1 MLSAEEH
8 IRIAAKIP
16 RDRDG
21 FYEASMLSL
30 TLILSIVAVGIWT
43 YLLLFRGFFWR
54 EAPKAPPPAAPGAW
68 PQVVVVTPARNEA
81 DVVGQSMAALLA
93 QDYPGTIQIVL
104 VDDDSTD
111 GTAAAAE
118 RAAAKSNTRHK
129 LAVVKNTNL
138 APGWTGKLWAVNRGL
153 AEAERLAPDA
163 RYVLLTDADI
173 LHERTSLQQLVSR
186 AEQGGYKLV
195 SLMARLKTET
205 LAERA
210 LIPAYIFYFQKLY
223 PFAWV
228 SDPAH
233 KMAGAAGGCMLV
245 DRAALDAI
253 GGIGAIRNQLIDD
266 CALGKAIKTQGPIWL
281 GLADGVASLRGY
293 PKWADVWMLIARSA
307 FTQLGFSAAMLAVA
321 TVMML
326 ATYVLP
332 PALMLFGE
340 GTARLLGALAF
351 LMMIFAYQPTLRYHR
366 LSPLWAL
373 ALPLVASFYAAATI
387 DSALRYWSG
396 RGGQWKGRMQ
406 ASKGLTTGGIEG
418 EA

>member
-1 MLSAEEH
+1 
-8 IRIAAKIP
+8 
-16 RDRDG
+16 
-21 FYEASMLSL
+21 MLSL
-30 TLILSIVAVGIWT
+30 GFILSIVAVGIWT

-54 EAPKAPPPAAPGAW
+54 EAPRPAPDFALESW
-68 PQVVVVTPARNEA
+68 PEVVVVTPARNEA

-93 QDYPGTIQIVL
+93 QDYPGTIHIVL

-111 GTAAAAE
+111 GTAEAAE
-118 RAAAKSNTRHK
+118 RAAAKSQTRHK
-129 LAVVKNTNL
+129 LSVVKNAAL

-153 AEAERLAPDA
+153 SEADRLAPDA
-163 RYVLLTDADI
+163 KYVLLTDADI
-173 LHERTSLQQLVSR
+173 LHERTSLRQLVSR
-186 AEQGGYKLV
+186 AKQGGFKLV

-228 SDPAH
+228 SDPQH

-245 DRAALDAI
+245 DRATLSAI
-253 GGIGAIRNQLIDD
+253 GGIAAIRSALIDD
-266 CALGKAIKTQGPIWL
+266 CALGRAIKAKGPIWL

-293 PKWADVWMLIARSA
+293 PRWSDVWMLIARSA
-307 FTQLGFSAAMLAVA
+307 FTQLGFSLGMLVVS

-326 ATYVLP
+326 ATYVMPL
-332 PALMLFGE
+332 ALMLFADGP
-340 GTARLLGALAF
+340 TRLLGAVAF
-351 LMMIFAYQPTLRYHR
+351 VAMVVAYQPTLRYHR
-366 LSPLWAL
+366 LSALWGL
-373 ALPLVASFYAAATI
+373 AMPAVASFYTLATI

-396 RGGQWKGRMQ
+396 RGGQWKGRIQ
-406 ASKGLTTGGIEG
+406 AAREG

>member
-1 MLSAEEH
+1 
-8 IRIAAKIP
+8 
-16 RDRDG
+16 
-21 FYEASMLSL
+21 MLSL
-30 TLILSIVAVGIWT
+30 GFILSIVTVGIWT

-54 EAPKAPPPAAPGAW
+54 EAPQAAPEVARESW
-68 PQVVVVTPARNEA
+68 PEVVVVTPARNEA

-104 VDDDSTD
+104 VDDDSSD
-111 GTAAAAE
+111 GTAQAAE
-118 RAAAKSNTRHK
+118 RAAAMSKTRHR
-129 LAVVKNTNL
+129 LTVVKNAAL

-153 AEAERLAPDA
+153 SEAAHLAPNA
-163 RYVLLTDADI
+163 QYVLLTDADI
-173 LHERTSLQQLVSR
+173 RHERGSVRQLVAR
-186 AEQGGYKLV
+186 AEQGGFKLV

-228 SDPAH
+228 SDPTH

-245 DRAALDAI
+245 ERDALNAI
-253 GGIGAIRNQLIDD
+253 GGIAAIRHELIDD
-266 CALGKAIKTQGPIWL
+266 CALGKAIKSQGPIWL

-293 PKWADVWMLIARSA
+293 PRWADVWMLVARSA
-307 FTQLGFSAAMLAVA
+307 FTQLGFSAGMLAVA
-321 TVMML
+321 TVSMF

-332 PALMLFGE
+332 TLLTLCTV
-340 GTARLLGALAF
+340 GTARLLALTAWI
-351 LMMIFAYQPTLRYHR
+351 MMAFAYQPTLRYYR

-373 ALPLVASFYAAATI
+373 ALPLVASFYTAATI

-396 RGGQWKGRMQ
+396 RGGQWKGRLQ
-406 ASKGLTTGGIEG
+406 ASRHLEEG
-418 EA
+418 DA

>member
-1 MLSAEEH
+1 
-8 IRIAAKIP
+8 
-16 RDRDG
+16 
-21 FYEASMLSL
+21 MLSL
-30 TLILSIVAVGIWT
+30 TFILSIVAIGIWT

-54 EAPKAPPPAAPGAW
+54 ETPKPVPELARDSW
-68 PQVVVVTPARNEA
+68 PELAVVTPARNEA

-93 QDYPGTIQIVL
+93 QDYPGTIRIVL
-104 VDDDSTD
+104 VDDNSTD
-111 GTAAAAE
+111 GTAEAAE
-118 RAAAKSNTRHK
+118 RAAAKSQTQHK
-129 LAVVKNTNL
+129 LTVVRNADL
-138 APGWTGKLWAVNRGL
+138 ALGWTGKLWAVNRGL
-153 AEAERLAPDA
+153 IEAERLAPNA
-163 RYVLLTDADI
+163 KYVLLTDADI
-173 LHERTSLQQLVSR
+173 LHERTSLRRLVSR
-186 AEQGGYKLV
+186 AEQGGFKLV

-228 SDPAH
+228 SDPAN

-245 DRAALDAI
+245 DRESLSEI
-253 GGIGAIRNQLIDD
+253 GGIAAIRNQLIDD
-266 CALGKAIKTQGPIWL
+266 CALGKAIKAQGPIFL

-293 PKWADVWMLIARSA
+293 PRWADVWMLVARSA
-307 FTQLGFSAAMLAVA
+307 FTQLGFSAAMLVVA

-332 PALMLFGE
+332 PALALSAE
-340 GTARLLGALAF
+340 GPARLLGAIAF
-351 LMMIFAYQPTLRYHR
+351 LMMAFAYQPTLRYHR
-366 LSPLWAL
+366 LSALWAL
-373 ALPLVASFYAAATI
+373 ALPLVAAFYTAATI

-406 ASKGLTTGGIEG
+406 ASRNPSPGRAEG

>member
-1 MLSAEEH
+1 MPSLS
-8 IRIAAKIP
+8 
-16 RDRDG
+16 
-21 FYEASMLSL
+21 F
-30 TLILSIVAVGIWT
+30 ILSIVAVGIWT

-54 EAPKAPPPAAPGAW
+54 EAPQAVAAPALDSW
-68 PQVVVVTPARNEA
+68 PEIVVVTPARNEA
-81 DVVGQSMAALLA
+81 DVVGQSTAALLA
-93 QDYPGTIQIVL
+93 QDYPGTIRIVL

-111 GTAAAAE
+111 GTAEAAE
-118 RAAAKSNTRHK
+118 RAAAKSKTQHRLTVVRNT
-129 LAVVKNTNL
+129 TL

-153 AEAERLAPDA
+153 AEAARLAPDA

-173 LHERTSLQQLVSR
+173 LHERTSLRQLVSK
-186 AEQGGYKLV
+186 AERGGFKLV

-228 SDPAH
+228 SDSGNR
-233 KMAGAAGGCMLV
+233 MAGAAGGCMLV
-245 DRAALDAI
+245 DRATLNAI
-253 GGIGAIRNQLIDD
+253 GGIAAIRNQLIDD
-266 CALGKAIKTQGPIWL
+266 CALGKAIKARGPISL
-281 GLADGVASLRGY
+281 ALADGVASLRGY
-293 PKWADVWMLIARSA
+293 PRWADVWMLIARSA

-326 ATYVLP
+326 ATYVMPL
-332 PALMLFGE
+332 ALTLFAE
-340 GTARLLGALAF
+340 GPARLLGAVAF

-366 LSPLWAL
+366 LSALWAL
-373 ALPLVASFYAAATI
+373 ALPLVASFYTAATI
-387 DSALRYWSG
+387 DSAVRYWSG

-406 ASKGLTTGGIEG
+406 AAQGLSKGRAEG

>member
-1 MLSAEEH
+1 
-8 IRIAAKIP
+8 
-16 RDRDG
+16 
-21 FYEASMLSL
+21 MLSL
-30 TLILSIVAVGIWT
+30 GFILSIVAVGIWT

-54 EAPKAPPPAAPGAW
+54 EAPKPAPDLALESW
-68 PQVVVVTPARNEA
+68 PEVVVVTPARNEA

-93 QDYPGTIQIVL
+93 QDYPGTIHIVL

-111 GTAAAAE
+111 GTAEAAE
-118 RAAAKSNTRHK
+118 RAAAKSQTRHT
-129 LAVVKNTNL
+129 LTVLKNTAL

-153 AEAERLAPDA
+153 NEAARLAPRA
-163 RYVLLTDADI
+163 KYVLLTDADI
-173 LHERTSLQQLVSR
+173 LHERGSLRQLVSR
-186 AEQGGYKLV
+186 AEQGGLKMV

-223 PFAWV
+223 PFGWV
-228 SDPAH
+228 SDPANRL
-233 KMAGAAGGCMLV
+233 AGAAGGCMLV
-245 DRAALDAI
+245 DRATLDSI
-253 GGIGAIRNQLIDD
+253 GGIAAIRSALIDD
-266 CALGKAIKTQGPIWL
+266 CALGKAIKATGPIWL

-293 PKWADVWMLIARSA
+293 PRWADVWMLIARSA
-307 FTQLGFSAAMLAVA
+307 FTQLGFSVGMLVVS

-332 PALMLFGE
+332 LALVLFAE
-340 GTARLLGALAF
+340 GPARLLGAVAF
-351 LMMIFAYQPTLRYHR
+351 VAMVFAYQPTLRYHR
-366 LSPLWAL
+366 LSALWAL
-373 ALPLVASFYAAATI
+373 AMPAVATFYTAATI

-406 ASKGLTTGGIEG
+406 AQGAPQGSQGRGAEG

>member
-1 MLSAEEH
+1 
-8 IRIAAKIP
+8 
-16 RDRDG
+16 
-21 FYEASMLSL
+21 MLSL
-30 TLILSIVAVGIWT
+30 GFILSIVAVGIWT

-54 EAPKAPPPAAPGAW
+54 EAPHAVPDLAPETW
-68 PQVVVVTPARNEA
+68 PEVVVVTPARNEA

-93 QDYPGTIQIVL
+93 QDYPGVIHIVL

-111 GTAAAAE
+111 GTAEAAE
-118 RAAAKSNTRHK
+118 RAAAKSQTHHK
-129 LAVVKNTNL
+129 LTVVKNAAL
-138 APGWTGKLWAVNRGL
+138 APGWTGKMWAVNRGL
-153 AEAERLAPDA
+153 SEAERLAPNA
-163 RYVLLTDADI
+163 KYVLLTDADI
-173 LHERTSLQQLVSR
+173 LHERTSLRQLVSR
-186 AEQGGYKLV
+186 AEQGGFKMV

-223 PFAWV
+223 PFSWV
-228 SDPAH
+228 RDAGS
-233 KMAGAAGGCMLV
+233 KVAGAAGGCMLV
-245 DRAALDAI
+245 DRAALNGI
-253 GGIGAIRNQLIDD
+253 GGIAAIRSALIDD

-293 PKWADVWMLIARSA
+293 PRWGDVWMLIARSA
-307 FTQLGFSAAMLAVA
+307 FTQLGFSAAMLAVS

-332 PALMLFGE
+332 LALMLFAE
-340 GTARLLGALAF
+340 GPAGLLGAAAF
-351 LMMIFAYQPTLRYHR
+351 VAMVFAYQPTLRYHR
-366 LSPLWAL
+366 LSALWAL
-373 ALPLVASFYAAATI
+373 AMPLVASFYTAATI

-406 ASKGLTTGGIEG
+406 AARKAEG

>member
-1 MLSAEEH
+1 MPSLS
-8 IRIAAKIP
+8 
-16 RDRDG
+16 
-21 FYEASMLSL
+21 
-30 TLILSIVAVGIWT
+30 LILSIVAVGIWT

-54 EAPKAPPPAAPGAW
+54 ETPRRAPEVTSDSWPG
-68 PQVVVVTPARNEA
+68 VIVVTPARNEA
-81 DVVGQSMAALLA
+81 DVVGRSMAALLA
-93 QDYPGTIQIVL
+93 QNYPGTIHIVL

-111 GTAAAAE
+111 GTAE
-118 RAAAKSNTRHK
+118 AAKSAAANAKTRHK
-129 LAVVKNTNL
+129 LTVVRNATV

-153 AEAERLAPDA
+153 DEAEHLAPDA
-163 RYVLLTDADI
+163 KYVLLTDADI
-173 LHERTSLQQLVSR
+173 LHARTSLRALVGR
-186 AEQGGYKLV
+186 AEQGGLKLV
-195 SLMARLKTET
+195 SLMARLKTVT

-228 SDPAH
+228 RDAGN
-233 KMAGAAGGCMLV
+233 KTAGAAGGCMLV
-245 DRAALDAI
+245 DRAALKAI
-253 GGIGAIRNQLIDD
+253 GGIAAIRGQLIDD

-281 GLADGVASLRGY
+281 GLAEGVASLRGY
-293 PKWADVWMLIARSA
+293 PRWRDIWMLIARSA
-307 FTQLGFSAAMLAVA
+307 FTQLGFSAAMLLVA

-326 ATYVLP
+326 ATYVMPL
-332 PALMLFGE
+332 ALAVFAE
-340 GTARLLGALAF
+340 GPARLLGAIAF
-351 LMMIFAYQPTLRYHR
+351 LMAAFAYQPTLRYHG

-406 ASKGLTTGGIEG
+406 AGRDLAAEGAEG